1 MSHSLTPRRRHIAA
15 VCGLDLGVL
24 YTAIS
29 AGMLL
34 VRRYLTGRGI
44 DEAFADRYGSA
55 YGRTAAKLYR
65 ASHGGAEP
73 LKAWSQVNGKW
84 RRVNGFLP
92 VDAPVLEEAFV
103 TYKRTAEYVLEVG

>member
-1 MSHSLTPRRRHIAA
+1 MSNSTSFRRRHLAA
-15 VCGLDLGVL
+15 ATGLDMGVL
-24 YTAIS
+24 YTALS

-34 VRRYLTGRGI
+34 VRRYLAGRGV

-55 YGRTAAKLYR
+55 YGRAAAKLYR
-65 ASHGGAEP
+65 DEHDGAEP
-73 LKAWSQVNGKW
+73 RKAWSQVNGKW

-92 VDAPVLEEAFV
+92 VDVPVLDKAFV